1 MEVFLTLTPG
11 KITARFGT
19 KFLQGTEFIDDTNIH
34 TSNLKCSAIPQYGN
48 CMIGGGSGMCIK

>member
-19 KFLQGTEFIDDTNIH
+19 KFLQGTEFIDDIH
-34 TSNLKCSAIPQYGN
+34 TSSLKCSAIAQYGN
-48 CMIGGGSGMCIK
+48 CMTGGDGEMFIQ